1 MLAAT
6 FLVTVVV
13 ALGAYNLLVER
24 PRRAV
29 SRRREGLLVVGPAP
43 LEETIGPLPGG
54 VFLQNG
60 FTWSRL
66 VPDGSIEV
74 GVNPML
80 MGLVGDHAELRI
92 SDPGERIE
100 RGAELAEIGTDGR
113 SLHLRAPVAGR
124 IKARNRY
131 PDGRLDWNSVR
142 DGADAWLLRIE
153 PDDLARDVPAWMI
166 GSEAADWTRD
176 RYERIRE
183 HLQRSVP
190 AGEAGM
196 ALADGGA
203 VPVGA
208 LKDLDSVAWESFED
222 AFLAC

>member
-1 MLAAT
+1 MLAAA
-6 FLVTVVV
+6 FFVTVVV
-13 ALGAYNLLVER
+13 ALGGYHLLIER
-24 PRRAV
+24 PRRVTLQRQAHT
-29 SRRREGLLVVGPAP
+29 GPAA
-43 LEETIGPLPGG
+43 LEEIVGNLPGG

-80 MGLVGDHAELRI
+80 MGLIGDHAELRLA
-92 SDPGERIE
+92 DPGPRVE
-100 RGAELAEIGTDGR
+100 RGSELAAVGADGR
-113 SLHLRAPVAGR
+113 TLHLRTPVAGR
-124 IKARNRY
+124 VKARNRY
-131 PDGRLDWNSVR
+131 PEGCCDWNGVR
-142 DGADAWLLRIE
+142 DGDGAWLFRIE
-153 PDDLARDVPAWMI
+153 PDDLAREVPVWMI

-183 HLQRSVP
+183 HLQRSMP
-190 AGEAGM
+190 AGEAGL

-208 LKDLDSVAWESFED
+208 LRDLDSDAWESFED
-222 AFLAC
+222 AFLAS